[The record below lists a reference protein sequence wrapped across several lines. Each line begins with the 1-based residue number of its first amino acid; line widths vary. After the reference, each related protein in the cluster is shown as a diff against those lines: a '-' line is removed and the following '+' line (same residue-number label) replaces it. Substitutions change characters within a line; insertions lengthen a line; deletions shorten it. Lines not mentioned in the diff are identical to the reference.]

1 MTDKRVV
8 LTTCGSEDE
17 GRKLAHTLVE
27 KHLAACVNLVPN
39 IESVYQWQGKI
50 ETANEWLLVIKTTA
64 GAVGSLRDAIHEL
77 HSYDVPEFLVLA
89 VEDGSDA
96 YLEWIGDSVRGSA
109 ENAE

>member
-8 LTTCGSEDE
+8 LTTCGSREE
-17 GRKLAHTLVE
+17 GEQIARALVE
-27 KHLAACVNLVPN
+27 KRLAACVNVMPEV
-39 IESVYQWQGKI
+39 ESVYQWQGKI
-50 ETANEWLLVIKTTA
+50 ETSREWLLLIKTTA
-64 GAVGSLRDAIHEL
+64 GSVGSLRDAMHEL

-96 YLEWIGDSVRGSA
+96 YLEWIGDSVRGPS